1 MHILLALGL
10 LLSFS
15 EEAPT
20 EKPKDSEAF
29 SPPPKY
35 FKRVDGG
42 RPVKKQI
49 KHDGSGFF
57 VRAVRID
64 NRQESDTLQ
73 IYIQGIVKREV
84 KPDYEK
90 SSEADVVIWCF
101 PSMYPD
107 SRHLFPSA
115 EGRIVIREKND
126 RLIVATENFIESL
139 ESSNFH
145 SLSGG

>member
-1 MHILLALGL
+1 MHILLALAF

-20 EKPKDSEAF
+20 DKPKGPEAF
-29 SPPPKY
+29 SPPKY
-35 FKRVDGG
+35 YKRVDDGEA
-42 RPVKKQI
+42 VKKQI

-64 NRQESDTLQ
+64 KSRKTDTLQ
-73 IYIQGIVKREV
+73 IYIQGIVKGEV
-84 KPDYEK
+84 KPDYQK

-101 PSMYPD
+101 PSTYPD
-107 SRHLFPSA
+107 SRHLFPNA
-115 EGRIVIREKND
+115 RGRIVIHEKKN
-126 RLIVATENFIESL
+126 RLVIATENFIESL
-139 ESSNFH
+139 EASKFE